1 MRVWYRN
8 FEFVSI
14 DEIQEAYN
22 ISLYDGWFYD
32 ISVLNKFILVKK
44 KFFNDVLE
52 ITKKIRTDLSLP
64 VINNI
69 HILTCD
75 MLDVKLSESEML
87 DFIESDFSK
96 FISIENLN
104 KFRHREICENK

>member
-52 ITKKIRTDLSLP
+52 ITKKFEQIYLCLSLTTFIFLL
-64 VINNI
+64 VI
-69 HILTCD
+69 C
-75 MLDVKLSESEML
+75 
-87 DFIESDFSK
+87 
-96 FISIENLN
+96 
-104 KFRHREICENK
+104 